1 MVILLNDNGG
11 MPAKYVLITGASS
24 GIGQEMS
31 VTLSRDYRL
40 ILNGRD
46 ETRLQE
52 TLSKCSNSSQHL
64 IWRYDLAEVEGI
76 SASLAELLTPNV
88 RVTGFVH
95 CAALLKVLPLR
106 SQPLSMFRDN
116 LNVNFLSAVEIVANL
131 TKKKLNERY
140 LSSVVFISSIAST
153 FGAKGFG
160 AYSAS
165 KGALDSFMKVMA
177 VELAP
182 QVRLNSVLPGAVKTP
197 MTAHMFDTPEIAE
210 RFKRDYPL
218 GVGTADDVIA
228 AAAFLLSENARWITG
243 QQIVV
248 DGGRTVNITG

>member
-1 MVILLNDNGG
+1 VVILPNDNGG
-11 MPAKYVLITGASS
+11 LPAKYVLVTGSSS
-24 GIGQEMS
+24 GIGREMS
-31 VTLSRDYRL
+31 VALSRDYRL

-46 ETRLQE
+46 ETRIRE
-52 TLSKCSNSSQHL
+52 TLAKCSDPSKHL
-64 IWRYDLAEVEGI
+64 IWRYDLADVDGI
-76 SASLAELLTPNV
+76 AASMAELLTPQV
-88 RVTGFVH
+88 RVSGFVH

-116 LNVNFLSAVEIVANL
+116 LNVNFLSAVEILSNL
-131 TKKKLNERY
+131 TKKKVNDRC
-140 LSSVVFISSIAST
+140 LSSVVFISSIASM

-165 KGALDSFMKVMA
+165 KGALDSFMKVMS

-228 AAAFLLSENARWITG
+228 AVAFLLSENARWITG